1 MLSGILAAVT
11 WALETVIIGIA
22 LAMSPL
28 VNSLGEA
35 IFLAPFIITFLH
47 DACSAVFSWIYNG
60 ARGKLGGVFHALL
73 RTRSGK
79 WVVIAAIIGGPVGMT
94 GYVMAVTYMG
104 ASIAAIASAIFP
116 AIGSV
121 LACIFLKEKMKWY
134 QWLFLALTI
143 LGVYGLSYSTELAP
157 KNYLLGILGAL
168 LCAFGWGIEAVILAK
183 CLKDPEVTD
192 EYALQIRQTTSAIFY
207 GAALLPILGLMGFR
221 EGGLSPWAFTAGLF
235 RGTGWLLPT
244 IAIAGLFATLSYLF
258 YYKAIAR
265 IGADDRSGRVLL
277 PGGEE
282 KRRERRGASW
292 AYRTASP
299 PISWQSSTKT
309 KARPSFPGVRSH
321 GPSPACRVRSTT
333 FWPPAFP
340 RSAATRWK
348 AGAAAAASSASA
360 GCRFQVGIP

>member
-35 IFLAPFIITFLH
+35 IFLAPFISTFLH

-60 ARGKLGGVFHALL
+60 ARGKLGGVFHALF

-265 IGADDRSGRVLL
+265 IGASKAMALNITYTAWAMIFALIYDLILHVLD
-277 PGGEE
+277 
-282 KRRERRGASW
+282 ASYEI
-292 AYRTASP
+292 AY
-299 PISWQSSTKT
+299 
-309 KARPSFPGVRSH
+309 PSVLTLICALVVLVCSIF
-321 GPSPACRVRSTT
+321 
-333 FWPPAFP
+333 
-340 RSAATRWK
+340 
-348 AGAAAAASSASA
+348 AAADFRELFKRDA
-360 GCRFQVGIP
+360 